1 MNRLKLLRKEAK
13 KTQEEIANFINTTQ
27 TTYSRYEAEM
37 SEPTLETLIK
47 LADYYKVSLDYLIG
61 RNYKNELGY
70 LTEQQTM
77 VIQGYLKLNPQNQRN
92 VEIFILNTLAKQ
104 N

>member
-1 MNRLKLLRKEAK
+1 MNRLKELRKQNNQRQEDIAK
-13 KTQEEIANFINTTQ
+13 FLNITQS
-27 TTYSRYEAEM
+27 TYGRYELEL

-47 LADYYKVSLDYLIG
+47 LADYYRVSLDYLIG

-77 VIQGYLKLNPQNQRN
+77 AVQGYLKLNPQNQRN

-104 N
+104 I

>member
-1 MNRLKLLRKEAK
+1 MKLKELRKEAK
-13 KTQEEIANFINTTQ
+13 KTQVEVANYLHISQSNYGKYELEEI
-27 TTYSRYEAEM
+27 
-37 SEPTLETLIK
+37 EPNIQTLIK

-77 VIQGYLKLNPQNQRN
+77 AVQGYLKLNPQNQRN

-104 N
+104 I